1 MSKIPNCLILIPTQ
15 QLHIRSPHIRLPTFR
30 IFADDAFLFQF
41 LQMSRTA
48 QDECL
53 QFLYDEGY
61 DVQVIAD
68 KLRLNRSSIYNRI
81 NANRGRGPGNN

>member
-1 MSKIPNCLILIPTQ
+1 M
-15 QLHIRSPHIRLPTFR
+15 RLPTFR
-30 IFADDAFLFQF
+30 IFADDAFLYQF

-61 DVQVIAD
+61 DIQVIAD
-68 KLRLNRSSIYNRI
+68 KLRLSRSSIYNRI
-81 NANRGRGPGNN
+81 NANRGRGPSND